1 MDRNASEEIRKFN
14 RFYSSAIGIFDFYS
28 IHPVLSDIECRILYE
43 IMECKNIT
51 AKELLE
57 ILHIDRGYLSRTLAK
72 LEKNGYIVRAESEI
86 DHRRKN
92 IELTDKG
99 KEALSLCIEN
109 ANINSENQFGGL
121 SDEDLDKII
130 GAMRLIQ
137 EVFTS
142 GQKPK
147 PFSK

>member
-1 MDRNASEEIRKFN
+1 MDRKTSEEIRKFN

-28 IHPVLSDIECRILYE
+28 IHPILSDIECRILYE
-43 IMECKNIT
+43 IMECANIT

-57 ILHIDRGYLSRTLAK
+57 IIHIDRGYLSRTLAK
-72 LEKNGYIVRAESEI
+72 LEKDGYIVRAESEI
-86 DHRRKN
+86 DHRCKN

-109 ANINSENQFGGL
+109 ANKNSEIQFGGL
-121 SDEDLDKII
+121 SEEDLEKII

-137 EVFTS
+137 EVFLS